1 MSILIADDDKG
12 PQWEIDELYGRK
24 DELDLLNKLSDEKA
38 SSCVLIQGA
47 MGSGKTT
54 LLRSLPWEDKNWVYV
69 EGKFEKDLSTE
80 PYSAL
85 IRVLDRLVEI
95 WLENNKAAP
104 VCQMSNFRQLLE
116 DDIDLLKGIVP
127 GMFRIV
133 GRVARE
139 IKYTKMTSLKNL
151 TQSYEKHQV
160 TEEKVGAESV
170 AIANAFLRLF
180 KFLSSSRP
188 IVLFLDDI
196 HYADSNSMEIV
207 ELIAHNNAY
216 NPIEHSGCTLLALSY
231 NHDLIAENNFANTT
245 VESIK
250 AFEKGVHFIELEDL
264 DVDSLNELVASAIG
278 SRAETTLPL
287 SKVIH
292 KKTAG
297 NPFAVF
303 QFLRYVRTKEFFT
316 FSSMTFSWQW
326 GDVEKLDEYGRVS
339 DNVAEMLATSMEK
352 LCISSRIVLKVSSC
366 LGKVIPI
373 DVLVE
378 YFSTK
383 YQEEDDG
390 HLSCPE
396 VLGIHEHGL
405 DSLLLEATKAG
416 ILVKSMTQGAYVW
429 ANDRLQE
436 VAYSFVPVDY
446 RPTLHQRL
454 GQLLWRLGLENN
466 EEWMIFMAANQMNKY
481 ACLSQG
487 VCALGNEVAQLN
499 LQAAKLSLDKAALYP
514 ALELLEKAENHM
526 ETSNKWVD
534 NYDLTLDLMINMAET
549 KFQIGQT
556 EDAISIANLIID
568 NAKSLN
574 DQFRAQIVRLQGC
587 VSGRDRDYAKGVEK
601 TLELL
606 KLYGE
611 KHPKKL
617 YPGQKC
623 VEEVKLKK
631 LLPGG
636 ELEGL
641 LELPD
646 MVDETALAIQNLL
659 INHLVSYAGLSQQYK
674 TLGWFAS
681 VRALKHACKFG
692 LSPITNQAVLGIAMH
707 MRLEG
712 HYKEASKYADFAIQM
727 LERFPRKPGSNH
739 GYVRVGA
746 TTTVFGAVRSFN
758 NCLNELIEGRAD
770 LLRAGRTKDAVNIS
784 LAYAS
789 VYIAV
794 GLPLA
799 PLEADLQ
806 LYQQDAVQFGSP
818 YTVQQ
823 VFLFFRQAI
832 LNLCQT
838 EVKNPTLLVG
848 EVMDQEKE
856 LEKVE
861 GHGRKMT
868 LRDINTYRLML
879 SCIFDDW
886 DTAELVLDG
895 LEEWVDSQEA
905 FIFRLHARRCYM
917 GLAGFALSRVC
928 KNSKK
933 RKKFLSIGKKM
944 LKFFTT
950 DMKYGSVNAYPIVSM
965 LEAEESP
972 SKEKY
977 DKAIKTCARLGLVHH
992 EAYMCERAARFFV
1005 EKGDDNWSEFYFGQ
1019 AIVLYGEW
1027 GAMGKAETLTEE
1039 NSRLLSRSS
1048 LRESVNTSLQGR
1060 SRYSSK
1066 ELDQLRVIDWQRF
1079 SIGSNE

>member
-1 MSILIADDDKG
+1 MSIVIADDDKG
-12 PQWEIDELYGRK
+12 PLWQIDEVYGRK
-24 DELDLLNKLSDEKA
+24 EELDTLNKMSDEKA
-38 SSCVLIQGA
+38 SRCVLIQGTA
-47 MGSGKTT
+47 GTGKTT
-54 LLRSLPWEDKNWVYV
+54 LLRSIKWEEKNWVFV
-69 EGKFEKDLSTE
+69 EGKFEKDLCTE

-133 GRVARE
+133 GKVAHE
-139 IKYTKMTSLKNL
+139 IKYTKMSSLRNL
-151 TQSYEKHQV
+151 TQSYENHHV

-180 KFLSSSRP
+180 TFLSSSRP
-188 IVLFLDDI
+188 IVLLLDDI
-196 HYADSNSMEIV
+196 HCADSASMEIV
-207 ELIAHNNAY
+207 ELISHNNLS

-231 NHDLIAENNFANTT
+231 NGDLIGKNKFASAT

-250 AFEKGVHFIELEDL
+250 AFENGVHSIELEDL
-264 DVDSLNELVASAIG
+264 DVDSLNKLVASVVG
-278 SRAETTLPL
+278 SNTEITLPL

-297 NPFAVF
+297 NPFAVS
-303 QFLRYVRTKEFFT
+303 QFLRYARIKEFFT
-316 FSSMTFSWQW
+316 FSPMTFSWQW
-326 GDVEKLDEYGRVS
+326 GDVEKLDEYAAVS
-339 DNVAEMLATSMEK
+339 DNVAEILATSMEK
-352 LCISSRIVLKVSSC
+352 LAIPSRIVLKVSSC

-373 DVLVE
+373 DVLIE
-378 YFSTK
+378 YFSSK
-383 YQEEDDG
+383 YQEGDDG

-396 VLGIHEHGL
+396 VQGIHEHGL
-405 DSLLLEATKAG
+405 DSLLAEAAKAG

-429 ANDRLQE
+429 SNDKLQE
-436 VAYSFVPVDY
+436 VAYSFVPVDF

-454 GQLLWRLGLENN
+454 GKLLWRLGLEND
-466 EEWMIFMAANQMNKY
+466 EEWMIFMAANQMNRY
-481 ACLSQG
+481 ADLGQED
-487 VCALGNEVAQLN
+487 CALGTEVAQLN

-514 ALELLEKAENHM
+514 ALELLEKAERHM
-526 ETSNKWVD
+526 GVSNRWVD
-534 NYDLTLDLMINMAET
+534 NYDLTLDLMTNLAET
-549 KFQIGQT
+549 KFRIGQA
-556 EDAISIANLIID
+556 EDALSIAGLIIE

-574 DQFRAQIVRLQGC
+574 DQFRANLVRLQGC
-587 VSGRDRDYAKGVEK
+587 VSGRDRDYELGVEK
-601 TLELL
+601 TLEVL

-623 VEEVKLKK
+623 VEKVKLKK

-646 MVDETALAIQNLL
+646 MVDETALSVQSLL
-659 INHLVSYAGLSQQYK
+659 INHLAVYAGMSQKYR
-674 TLGWFAS
+674 LLAWFAS
-681 VRALKHACKFG
+681 VRSLKHACKLG
-692 LSPITNQAVLGIAMH
+692 LSPITNQSVLNIAIQ

-712 HYKEASKYADFAIQM
+712 HFQEASQYADFALKM

-739 GYVRVGA
+739 GYLRVGA
-746 TTTVFGAVRSFN
+746 TSTVLGAVRSFN
-758 NCLNELIEGRAD
+758 NCLNELVEGRGD
-770 LLRAGRTKDAVNIS
+770 LLKSGRTTDAVNAS

-789 VYIAV
+789 VYICV
-794 GLPLA
+794 GLPLT
-799 PLEADLQ
+799 PLEVDLQ
-806 LYQQDAVQFGSP
+806 LYHQDAKQFGAP
-818 YTVQQ
+818 YTIQQ

-832 LNLCQT
+832 LNLRQT
-838 EVKNPTLLVG
+838 DVKNPTLLVG
-848 EVMDQEKE
+848 EAMNQERE
-856 LEKVE
+856 LEKVQ
-861 GHGRKMT
+861 GNGRKMT
-868 LRDINTYRLML
+868 QRDINSQRLML

-886 DTAELVLDG
+886 DTAELMLDG
-895 LEEWVDSQEA
+895 LEEWVDATEV
-905 FIFRLHARRCYM
+905 FIFRLHYRRCYM

-933 RKKFLSIGKKM
+933 RKKFLGIGKKM

-972 SKEKY
+972 SKESY
-977 DKAIKTCARLGLVHH
+977 DKAIKACARLGLIHH
-992 EAYMCERAARFFV
+992 EAYMCERAGRFFV
-1005 EKGDDNWSEFYFGQ
+1005 EKGDDEWGEFYFGQ
-1019 AIVLYGEW
+1019 AILLYGEW
-1027 GAMGKAETLTEE
+1027 GAKGKAEKLTDD

-1060 SRYSSK
+1060 SRYSAK
-1066 ELDQLRVIDWQRF
+1066 ELDSLRVIDWQRF
-1079 SIGSNE
+1079 SIGSHG